1 MVKPVPADKIIR
13 LWDTRLHIL
22 KQLSA
27 FVFAALLVPLLP
39 PDRPASAAEL
49 PQAIRDKD
57 FHSFD
62 DRKAAL
68 GRLLFYDPILSGNRN
83 ISCGTCHNHDLASAD
98 GLSLGVGEG
107 GKGLGP
113 LRTTGSGR
121 ERISRRVPR
130 NAPALFN
137 LGAREFTVLFHDG
150 RVAVDDIYGN
160 GFNTPA
166 EEWLPNGLT
175 TVLAAQAMFPL
186 TSEVEMAGD
195 PEENEIAGASN
206 DRIDAVWPIVA
217 SRVRAIP
224 AYVEMFKTAFDDVDG
239 LPDITMVHIA
249 NAIADF
255 INSEWR
261 AFDSPFDRFI
271 AGDTGALDALQ
282 KTGLELFFGAAG
294 CSGCHSGK
302 FFTDHGFH
310 ALALPQIGPGRTRQF
325 DPYARDRGRINKSN
339 RIEDAYR
346 FRTPSL
352 RNVTET
358 GPYGHNG
365 TYAALDGIIRHHL
378 DPMRA
383 LKSWDR
389 TQLVLPKDERFERS
403 DFIIFEDLRE
413 TARLARHVDIQ
424 TIRLDDREVSAL
436 VAFLGALTDRNSL
449 LGRLGKPQSVPSG
462 LSVD

>member
-1 MVKPVPADKIIR
+1 MSVKLRQVNIYIR
-13 LWDTRLHIL
+13 LRVTRLLFL
-22 KQLSA
+22 KQLSGI
-27 FVFAALLVPLLP
+27 FIAAILVLLTQPARGAEMPVPVS
-39 PDRPASAAEL
+39 D
-49 PQAIRDKD
+49 QD
-57 FHSFD
+57 FHPFETE
-62 DRKAAL
+62 KAAL
-68 GRLLFYDPILSGNRN
+68 GRLLFYDPVLSGNRN

-107 GKGLGP
+107 GKGLGT
-113 LRTTGSGR
+113 LRTTGTGR
-121 ERISRRVPR
+121 DRISRRVPR

-166 EEWLPNGLT
+166 EEWLPDGLT

-217 SRVRAIP
+217 GRVRAIP

-239 LPDITMVHIA
+239 LADITMVHIA
-249 NAIADF
+249 NAIGDF

-261 AFDSPFDRFI
+261 ASDSPFDRFL
-271 AGDTGALDALQ
+271 AGDKDALDARQ
-282 KTGLELFFGAAG
+282 KAGLELFFGSAG
-294 CSGCHSGK
+294 CSSCHSGK

-352 RNVTET
+352 RNVKET

-365 TYAALDGIIRHHL
+365 TYASLEGIVRHHL
-378 DPMRA
+378 DP
-383 LKSWDR
+383 LKSLESWDR
-389 TQLVLPKDERFERS
+389 TQLVLPRDERFDRS

-413 TARLARHVDIQ
+413 TARLVRHIDVEPM
-424 TIRLDDREVSAL
+424 TLEDREIEAL
-436 VAFLGALTDRNSL
+436 VAFLAALTDHDSL
-449 LGRLGKPQSVPSG
+449 RGKSGKPASVPSG
-462 LSVD
+462 LPVD